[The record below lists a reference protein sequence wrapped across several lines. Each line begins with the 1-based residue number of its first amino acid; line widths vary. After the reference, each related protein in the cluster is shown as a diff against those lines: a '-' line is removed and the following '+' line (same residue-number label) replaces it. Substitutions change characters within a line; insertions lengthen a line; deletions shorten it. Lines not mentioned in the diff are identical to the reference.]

1 LPERIVMPKLLVVDD
16 DRNIRLSLVRTLQP
30 LGYEVHSAES
40 GAQALQLIESV
51 REFELVLSDWRMA
64 EMNGLELLRKIKEVS
79 EKTIVI
85 LMTAYGTIENAVA
98 AMKEGAHDY
107 LTKPFSVEQIRRTV
121 ERAVQVRR
129 QESQPWSQ
137 NSATAPAALATRSPY
152 YQALV
157 ETAHA
162 AASSDATLLL
172 TGETGTGKN
181 VLARQIHEWSAR
193 RERTFTIV
201 NCTTLSDPLLESE
214 LFGHVKG
221 AFTGAYRD
229 KPGRLEAA
237 DGGTVFLDEVAELP
251 LNLQAKFLRYL
262 QEGCFERVGGQQ
274 TTQVDTRIIAATNRK
289 LEEEVARGCF
299 RADLYYRLNVINL
312 RVPPLRERPED
323 ILSLA
328 EKLLMESATR
338 NGRAQLRFGPDAE
351 AALVAYSWPGN
362 LRELRN
368 VVERAAVLSRGRI
381 IRKEDLSEAVLRT
394 DDIRAADPFP
404 KMTLEAV
411 EQEHIRRILSLS
423 PTLEEAATT
432 LGIGNA
438 TLWRKRK
445 RFHMD

>member
-1 LPERIVMPKLLVVDD
+1 
-16 DRNIRLSLVRTLQP
+16 
-30 LGYEVHSAES
+30 
-40 GAQALQLIESV
+40 
-51 REFELVLSDWRMA
+51 MA
-64 EMNGLELLRKIKEVS
+64 EMNSLELLRKIKEAS
-79 EKTIVI
+79 EKTLVI

-107 LTKPFSVEQIRRTV
+107 LTKPFSVEQIRRTI
-121 ERAVQVRR
+121 ERAVQVRQR
-129 QESQPWSQ
+129 KSPRWSQ
-137 NSATAPAALATRSPY
+137 NSATTPAALATRSPC
-152 YQALV
+152 YQVLV
-157 ETAHA
+157 ETAYA

-172 TGETGTGKN
+172 TGETRTGKN
-181 VLARQIHEWSAR
+181 VLARQVHEWSAR
-193 RERTFTIV
+193 RERTFTMV

-251 LNLQAKFLRYL
+251 LNLQAKFLRYV

-274 TTQVDTRIIAATNRK
+274 TTRVDTRIIAATNRK
-289 LEEEVARGCF
+289 LEEEVSRGCF

-312 RVPPLRERPED
+312 RVPALRERPED
-323 ILSLA
+323 ILPLA
-328 EKLLMESATR
+328 EKLLMESAVR
-338 NGRAQLRFGPDAE
+338 YGRAQLRFGPDAE
-351 AALVAYSWPGN
+351 AALVAHSWPGN

-381 IRKEDLSEAVLRT
+381 IRKEDLSEAVFRT
-394 DDIRAADPFP
+394 EAVRAADPYP
-404 KMTLEAV
+404 KVTLEAV
-411 EQEHIRRILSLS
+411 EQEHIRPILSLS
-423 PTLEEAATT
+423 PTLEEAATI

-445 RFHMD
+445 RYHMD